1 MPTSLRLPKPS
12 RSRVPG
18 SLLSSLVVLAGVAGC
33 GFGEGVRAPERALPA
48 GLVSATSPAPPVT
61 DPRGQRVR
69 SENGAI
75 AAASIWAAEV
85 GGIVLAEGGNAADAA
100 VAAAWTLAVTE
111 PSMSGIGGRSSIVV
125 RTAEGVVSG
134 IDGLNQVPGG
144 YREGVAP
151 DGYDRAAIPGVPA
164 ALARLH
170 AEHGSWT
177 MERLMAPAI
186 RLAEQGFELP
196 APEADR
202 FAGAAGD
209 LLAFS
214 PDAAPGTWLRPDGTP
229 WPAGT
234 VFRQPLLAR
243 TLRAMAE
250 GGVETFYRGWIADSI
265 DADMRRRGAFITGEE
280 LAGYEALRALP
291 VEGTY
296 RGHRILSNF
305 RPASGHAV
313 IQALQT
319 LEAATPGGAPRP
331 GSGDPLAAARW
342 AVLLGQAMGQAI
354 DERGRVIEG
363 SEEASA
369 RLLTSPEHARARA
382 AELHVPD
389 GAGAASSE
397 GEPPLLVLDD
407 APRTAGVHVTD
418 PRDRESTTHMTV
430 VDGSGM
436 IVSLTQSLGPS
447 MGARVVAP
455 GLGFLYATRLGAVPG
470 SRPGST
476 IAPTLVL
483 RPDGS
488 LMAGLG
494 GAGDARILSAV
505 IQVLSRMIDH
515 GMALDAAVAAP
526 RVHPD
531 GELRLRVEDGPV
543 ARWSA
548 PERGAMQAWGFEI
561 LPSPSGYFGRV
572 HAVGWDPATGALA
585 SRAFGVA
592 EPRWNGGAVAPVG
605 R

>member
-1 MPTSLRLPKPS
+1 MSKSQRLSRPF
-12 RSRVPG
+12 RSRPPFG
-18 SLLSSLVVLAGVAGC
+18 LLLLVLLAGLAGC
-33 GFGEGVRAPERALPA
+33 ARGEGVRTPERAFPA
-48 GLVSATSPAPPVT
+48 GLVSDTASTPSVT
-61 DPRGQRVR
+61 DPRAQRVR
-69 SENGAI
+69 SEEGAI

-85 GGIVLAEGGNAADAA
+85 GGMVLAEGGNAADAA
-100 VAAAWTLAVTE
+100 VAAAWALAVTE

-125 RTAEGVVSG
+125 RTAGGAVSG
-134 IDGLNQVPGG
+134 IDGLNQVPLG

-151 DGYDRAAIPGVPA
+151 EGYDRVAIPGVPA

-170 AEHGSWT
+170 SEHGSWP
-177 MERLMAPAI
+177 MGRLMAPAI
-186 RLAEQGFELP
+186 RLAEDGFELP
-196 APEADR
+196 ATEADR
-202 FAGAAGD
+202 FAGVAAA
-209 LLAFS
+209 LLAIS
-214 PDAAPGTWLRPDGTP
+214 PEAAPGTYLQPDGTP
-229 WPAGT
+229 WPAGAL
-234 VFRQPLLAR
+234 FRQPQLAR

-250 GGVETFYRGWIADSI
+250 RGVETFYRGWIADSI
-265 DADMRRRGAFITGEE
+265 DADMRRRGAFLTRDE
-280 LAGYEALRALP
+280 LEGYEALGAIP
-291 VEGTY
+291 VEGVY

-319 LEAATPGGAPRP
+319 LEAATPEGAPQP
-331 GSGDPLAAARW
+331 GSGDPLAGARW
-342 AVLLGQAMGQAI
+342 AVLLAQAMGLAI
-354 DERGRVIEG
+354 DERGRVVEG

-369 RLLTSPEHARARA
+369 RLLTSRDHARERA
-382 AELHVPD
+382 AELRVPD
-389 GAGAASSE
+389 GAGAAPPG
-397 GEPPLLVLDD
+397 GELSLRVLEPAPLPVGVL
-407 APRTAGVHVTD
+407 VTD

-515 GMALDAAVAAP
+515 GMALDAAMAAP

-531 GELRLRVEDGPV
+531 GELRLRVEEGPV
-543 ARWSA
+543 ARWSPA
-548 PERGAMQAWGFEI
+548 ERGAMEAWGFEVV
-561 LPSPSGYFGRV
+561 PSPSGYFGRV
-572 HAVGWDPATGALA
+572 HAVGWEPATG
-585 SRAFGVA
+585 SRAAAAFSVA